1 MTPAFAA
8 LALGALLAFAAPLP
22 TSAQTARENWPQV
35 KCERWRKANDEALR
49 RFGTKGL
56 GQDFLARHEAFMA
69 AGCQAPPD
77 VCPRSAEELNFA
89 NVMVMAGMN
98 AGLPSTFMPFGC
110 RK

>member
-8 LALGALLAFAAPLP
+8 LALGALLALPAAPSA
-22 TSAQTARENWPQV
+22 SAQTAPENWSQV

-49 RFGTKGL
+49 RFGKKGL
-56 GQDFLARHEAFMA
+56 GADFLARNEAFIA
-69 AGCQAPPD
+69 SGCQTPPD

-89 NVMVMAGMN
+89 NVMVVAGMN
-98 AGLPSTFMPFGC
+98 AGLPSTFMPFAC

>member
-8 LALGALLAFAAPLP
+8 LALGALFAFSTAPSALAQSAPD
-22 TSAQTARENWPQV
+22 NWPQV
-35 KCERWRKANDEALR
+35 KCERWRKASDEALR

-56 GQDFLARHEAFMA
+56 GQEFLARHEAFMA
-69 AGCQAPPD
+69 LGCQTQPD

-98 AGLPSTFMPFGC
+98 AGIASTFMPFAC